1 MKIADIID
9 KNLLEY
15 ATKAHKIMKI
25 ITLLIIFLIGISCS
39 NKTKKNQEKVE
50 IEKEINYSVII
61 NQLERMV
68 KNDQQIQFAHLL
80 NETLTVRDSL
90 FNLQNQIFKANTD
103 SLKVL
108 FNKYGFLGFDKVG
121 KKGSKNF
128 WLLVQHADHD
138 ISFQEEVLKSMKVEV
153 EKENT
158 DNSNFAYLTDRVL
171 KNRGEKQL
179 YGTQLKYLEGFWII
193 PQPMIDSL
201 NVNERRKEIG
211 LPTIEDYL
219 NSSMQLHYEMNKETY
234 KNNGLSGPKKYE
246 SKVYK

>member
-1 MKIADIID
+1 MKIADIIN

-15 ATKAHKIMKI
+15 ATKALKIMKI
-25 ITLLIIFLIGISCS
+25 LTLLAIFLIGISCF
-39 NKTKKNQEKVE
+39 NKTKKNQEKE
-50 IEKEINYSVII
+50 EAAKEIDYSIII

-68 KNDQQIQFAHLL
+68 KNDQQIQYAHKP
-80 NETLTVRDSL
+80 NETTTFRDSL
-90 FNLQNQIFKANTD
+90 LDRQNQIFRANTD
-103 SLKVL
+103 TLKAL
-108 FNKYGFLGFDKVG
+108 FDQYGFLGFDKVG

-153 EKENT
+153 EKENAN
-158 DNSNFAYLTDRVL
+158 NSNFAYLTDRVL
-171 KNRGEKQL
+171 KNKGEKQR
-179 YGTQLKYLEGFWII
+179 YGTQLKYVKDFWII

-201 NVNERRKEIG
+201 NVNERRKKIG

-234 KNNGLSGPKKYE
+234 KKNGLSGPKKYE